1 LKLKGIMNSLTAFKW
16 HSVFIKYMIF
26 IFLTLSVMLGTIFW
40 TVTSSVNTRIA
51 SREEKDVQIA
61 ASKLSN
67 IIEST
72 ENHISINIFHLADN
86 VYRPFYETEDIKSPQ
101 YISAAISLKNKLN
114 EFKLT
119 QSAISSIYVYAPR
132 SQYVV
137 ATDSSDINSGPFDAF
152 IKKDIFSDYIKS
164 NKEYSVCTRTSVS
177 QLCMIYPI
185 VLSRE
190 NMAYVSYNIDLDY
203 LSSISMFNIS
213 VADEESVIYASK
225 KDSPDK
231 IFENI
236 SMPFFSGK
244 LRLLFSTDEFNPG
257 IPRHY
262 YVIFIIALLLFSIVV
277 AYVISSFLYY
287 NINTIYLMLYNTF
300 DTGYGDFEENTHL
313 KQNEYSFILN
323 NLNHLIKKNST
334 MTGTL
339 NENLIKLNNTKVHA
353 LSLQISPHFLF
364 NTLNLISMLS
374 MESSAESKKKIPKVV
389 DLLSQVLS
397 ISLTA
402 SKPLCTLE
410 EEISY
415 TKIYIDI
422 QKYKYEDF
430 NVVWSVPNDFLKFGI
445 TKFSLQPIIENAIH
459 HGFSIS
465 EERIITIDC
474 SETDQLY
481 RITISNPGL
490 IPKTRVGEINEHINR
505 PETPKKS
512 IGLWNTNQRI
522 KLLFGEEYGLE
533 FFSRNNL
540 TGIVITLPKTTIDE
554 NTVFH
559 KTN

>member
-1 LKLKGIMNSLTAFKW
+1 MKLKGIMNSLTAFKW
-16 HSVFIKYMIF
+16 HSVFIKYMIC
-26 IFLTLSVMLGTIFW
+26 IFLALSIVLGTIFW
-40 TVTSSVNTRIA
+40 TVTSSINTRIA
-51 SREEKDVQIA
+51 SREEKDAEIA

-72 ENHISINIFHLADN
+72 ENHISINIFHLTDN
-86 VYRPFYETEDIKSPQ
+86 LYRPFYELEDIKSPQ
-101 YISAAISLKNKLN
+101 YITAAISLKNKLN

-132 SQYVV
+132 SHYVV

-164 NKEYSVCTRTSVS
+164 NKEYSVCTVTSVS

-185 VLSRE
+185 VLGRE
-190 NMAYVSYNIDLDY
+190 NIAYVSYNIDLDY
-203 LSSISMFNIS
+203 LSSISLFDIS
-213 VADEESVIYASK
+213 VADEESIIYTNRN
-225 KDSPDK
+225 DSRSN
-231 IFENI
+231 IVENI
-236 SMPFFSGK
+236 ALPFFSGK
-244 LRLLFSTDEFNPG
+244 LRLLFSTDSFTPG
-257 IPRHY
+257 IPKHY
-262 YVIFIIALLLFSIVV
+262 YVIFIVSLLLFSIVV
-277 AYVISSFLYY
+277 AYVISCFLYY

-300 DTGYGDFEENTHL
+300 DTGYGDYEENTHL

-323 NLNHLIKKNST
+323 NLNNLIKKNST
-334 MTGTL
+334 ITGTL
-339 NENLIKLNNTKVHA
+339 NENLIKLNNTKIHA

-374 MESSAESKKKIPKVV
+374 MEASEESKKKIPRVV

-402 SKPLCTLE
+402 SKPLCTLN

-430 NVVWSVPNDFLKFGI
+430 NVVWSISDEFLKFGI

-474 SETDQLY
+474 SETDKVY
-481 RITISNPGL
+481 RLTISNPGM
-490 IPKTRVGEINEHINR
+490 IQQNRVDEINEHINR
-505 PETPKKS
+505 PETPKTS

-522 KLLFGEEYGLE
+522 KLLFGDEYGLK
-533 FFSRNNL
+533 FFSRNNF
-540 TGIVITLPKTTIDE
+540 TGTIITLPKTTPDE
-554 NTVFH
+554 NTGFQQI
-559 KTN
+559 N